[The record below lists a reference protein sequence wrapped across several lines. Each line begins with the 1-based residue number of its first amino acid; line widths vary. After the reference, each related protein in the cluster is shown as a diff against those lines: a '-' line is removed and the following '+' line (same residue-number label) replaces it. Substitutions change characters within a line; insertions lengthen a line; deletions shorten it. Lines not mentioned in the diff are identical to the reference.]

1 MEKIVLSLKNIY
13 KLLMKNDFPIYSV
26 SVIGE
31 KERKGQ
37 TVIRFWQQI
46 LIEEFKN
53 LPCGKMIWR
62 YNDKRNRYTSQICN
76 RSMSLSVYEKYVKE
90 LANQISESTLL
101 SQIGRFSQF
110 LSARMYNHEILI
122 RRIQEFIRICQM
134 EDLHL
139 DEKIISLIRRC
150 ITYNSNSEGIGDIR
164 FGLFQAGYLLT
175 LLTIY
180 AAAGDAM
187 GDSSLNL
194 LQRKEFDVQILWERQ
209 NRQGTDN
216 PDELILWTTHA
227 GTTLDNPLPY
237 DHFFG
242 REEAFY
248 DLQEMV
254 LNQQKCLISGIGGIG
269 KTELLRQL
277 IRSCTREN
285 LVNHL
290 AVVPYQNNLM
300 ESFAHAFPNFQAKEP
315 EESLHKILYEFIK
328 QAEQGNRLLLAIDDL
343 RGDVENDPALA
354 QIRDLP
360 CCVLITSRK
369 ESLEGFSVYKLTNP
383 SVTAGTLIFRD
394 HYGKQ
399 LSQQDRVLLKEL
411 LQKEIICHPL
421 TLKMM
426 ARAARSR
433 NWSIGELQEKLSQAG
448 CSLSWVEGDRTVQL
462 SQIYHQLYSFSQIPD
477 ECREIVELFT
487 LLPME
492 NLSPEFIRKIF
503 PEVTDEMASLESVL
517 SKLTAEGWLDQSE
530 SGYFMHPLIAQ
541 CLRRKTISEESL
553 HPYLQGLYRQLPMEL
568 INDAWNL
575 QFDSGEYRTIHRIMR
590 AFGENVRGKIS
601 PEFFQAF
608 CVAMCI
614 MMTTKLEQD
623 QILPLLDDLYQRCGR
638 TDDRL
643 IMLYALVYGFFDR
656 SLELTSRLYQEQKE
670 CLTVTENLFASFCC
684 YEGYAIRKMQP
695 DLAEPML
702 LEALKRDSPVAVKA
716 LVYFFLCCLYA
727 EQEKAEQTLEMGKQ
741 GLAYVRAHPECG
753 EILTLYNMVGPCAS
767 YLVLDKMKEA
777 EELLEQIEKFMDG
790 QSLPSQKLEYL
801 HISGIYAMRKGNLD
815 QALEQCEKAGAVCL
829 EYWGKTRDYYTN
841 LMQIAIILSYMKR
854 YEDSVERYEEIRT
867 YAKEVGHTSLYT
879 KANLNLSI
887 CLLDMGKPKEALEL
901 LTEAMDQLRQMD
913 PLFLGEGFRNQA
925 RAYRMLG
932 EPDKEYPCLKEALP
946 LLEAGYGPEHER
958 TVGVR
963 ERLAELEIEK

>member
-37 TVIRFWQQI
+37 TVIRFWQDI
-46 LIEEFKN
+46 VIKEWKS

-62 YNDKRNRYTSQICN
+62 YNDKRNRYTSQLCN
-76 RSMSLSVYEKYVKE
+76 RSLSSNLYPKYVRE
-90 LANQISESTLL
+90 LASQISEITFLN
-101 SQIGRFSQF
+101 QIDRFMQF
-110 LSARMYNHEILI
+110 LSSRLYNHEVLL
-122 RRIQEFIRICQM
+122 RRIQEFIRLCQA
-134 EDLHL
+134 EDPYLS
-139 DEKIISLIRRC
+139 EKIVGQIHKLAEMESE
-150 ITYNSNSEGIGDIR
+150 NSEYR
-164 FGLFQAGYLLT
+164 LFQMGYLLT
-175 LLTIY
+175 LLTVCG
-180 AAAGDAM
+180 AAGEAM
-187 GDSSLNL
+187 GDSSLNML
-194 LQRKEFDVQILWERQ
+194 FGKELSMESLWEKQ
-209 NRQGTDN
+209 NQKKTENSGKVV
-216 PDELILWTTHA
+216 LWTVHA
-227 GTTLDNPLPY
+227 GTIQDNPLPY

-242 REEAFY
+242 QEEAIY
-248 DLQEMV
+248 DLQEMIR
-254 LNQQKCLISGIGGIG
+254 NQQKCLISGIGGIG

-277 IRSCTREN
+277 IQRCIQDD
-285 LVNHL
+285 LVHYL
-290 AVVPYQNNLM
+290 AIIPYQNSLID
-300 ESFAHAFPNFQAKEP
+300 SFARAFPDFHMKES
-315 EESLHKILYEFIK
+315 EECFHKILYQFH
-328 QAEQGNRLLLAIDDL
+328 QQTEQGKRLLLAIDDL
-343 RGDVENDPALA
+343 QGDVENDPALA

-360 CCVLITSRK
+360 CSVVITSRK
-369 ESLEGFSVYKLTNP
+369 ERLDGFEVYKLSDP

-394 HYGKQ
+394 HYGQ
-399 LSQQDRVLLKEL
+399 PLPPQDRTLLKEL

-433 NWSIGELQEKLSQAG
+433 AWSVGELQAKLLEAG
-448 CSLSWVEGDRTVQL
+448 CSLSWVEGDRTIHL
-462 SQIYHQLYSFSQIPD
+462 SQVYHQLYSFSQIPD

-553 HPYLQGLYRQLPMEL
+553 HPYLQGLYRQLPIEL

-590 AFGENVRGKIS
+590 AFGENIHGKIS
-601 PEFFQAF
+601 PEFFKAF

-614 MMTTKLEQD
+614 VMTTKLEQD

-643 IMLYALVYGFFDR
+643 TMLYALVYGFFDCPM
-656 SLELTSRLYQEQKE
+656 ELAPAIYRDQQAH
-670 CLTVTENLFASFCC
+670 LTVPEDLFASFCC

-702 LEALKRDSPVAVKA
+702 LEALKRDSSVAVKA
-716 LVYFFLCCLYA
+716 LVYFYLCSLYA
-727 EQEKAEQTLEMGKQ
+727 EQEKTELTLEMGNQ

-753 EILTLYNMVGPCAS
+753 EILTLYNMVAPCVS
-767 YLVLDKMKEA
+767 YLVLDKIREA
-777 EELLEQIEKFMDG
+777 EELLEQIEKLMDE

-801 HISGIYAMRKGNLD
+801 HLSGIYAMRKGNLD
-815 QALEQCEKAGAVCL
+815 QALERCEKAGTLCL

-841 LMQIAIILSYMKR
+841 RMQTAIILSYMKR
-854 YEDSVERYEEIRT
+854 YEDSVERYEEIRV
-867 YAKEVGHTSLYT
+867 YAKKVGHAALYAR
-879 KANLNLSI
+879 ANLNLSV
-887 CLLDMGKPKEALEL
+887 CLMDMGKPQEALEL
-901 LTEAMDQLRQMD
+901 LTEVMDQLRQMD

-932 EPDKEYPCLKEALP
+932 EPEKESPCLKEALP
-946 LLEAGYGPEHER
+946 LLEASYGPEHER

-963 ERLAELEIEK
+963 ERLAEFEIER